1 MENFF
6 YNDNFYSDLGELID
20 YLDLDPETME
30 GDWVINCEATTLE
43 KIFVM
48 DKKFITDAIVNKTD
62 RWEDRF
68 PEESDDLFTRIEKA
82 ISNAIDIDKL
92 NEGLPSLHYANGTKF
107 HITKADIIDWCK

>member
-6 YNDNFYSDLGELID
+6 YNEIFYSDLGELID
-20 YLDLDPETME
+20 YLELEPETLE
-30 GDWVINCEATTLE
+30 DDWIIVCEKTTLE

-48 DKKFITDAIVNKTD
+48 RKEFAVDAIVSQTD
-62 RWEDRF
+62 TWEDRF
-68 PEESDDLFTRIEKA
+68 PEESDDLFKRIEKA
-82 ISNAIDIDKL
+82 ISDAIDIDKL